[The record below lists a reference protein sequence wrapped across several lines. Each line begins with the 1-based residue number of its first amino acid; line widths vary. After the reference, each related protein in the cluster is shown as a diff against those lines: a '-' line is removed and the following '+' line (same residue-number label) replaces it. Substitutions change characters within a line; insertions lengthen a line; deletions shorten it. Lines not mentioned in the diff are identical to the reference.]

1 MQRFLTLL
9 IIFLGIYSASS
20 GQSKPKSEFGFG
32 LGLNSAAVITVMGTG
47 STGTNGGFNAGASG
61 DFYFSDRWSFK
72 AKMIFDQKGWSG
84 DDPFGELGAGDYHL
98 NYLTIPLM
106 ANWHFG
112 KTRNW
117 YLNAGPYAGFLM
129 SASQSTNNADIKPR
143 FNSTDFGLAFG
154 IGVKFPIAQNA
165 KLFLEYDGQSGLS
178 NIFNSSIQQFQNIR
192 AAFNIGVSFPIY

>member
-1 MQRFLTLL
+1 MKKNLTLL
-9 IIFLGIYSASS
+9 VILLGIYSASCA
-20 GQSKPKSEFGFG
+20 QTRTKAEFG
-32 LGLNSAAVITVMGTG
+32 LNVGFNSSMVITVLGSG
-47 STGTNGGFNAGASG
+47 STGTGGGFNAGASG
-61 DFYFSDRWSFK
+61 DFYFSNSWSLK
-72 AKMIFDQKGWSG
+72 AKLIYDQKGWSG
-84 DDPFGELGAGDYHL
+84 DDVFGELGTGNYHL

-129 SASQSTNNADIKPR
+129 SASQSSNNADIKPR

-154 IGVKFPIAQNA
+154 IGVKFPIAEKA
-165 KLFLEYDGQSGLS
+165 KLFLEYDGQGGLS

-192 AAFNIGVSFPIY
+192 SAFNVGVSFPIY